1 MTDKKQT
8 APSTS
13 TPESSGDPSASQT
26 TDKPA
31 WPPTVAPE
39 GMICRS
45 CKYDLSGL
53 AVIAPDGVVRCPEC
67 ALFSMVSQRPQI
79 PGDPMPENI
88 VESKFQPGQALSIVG
103 AIFAVAGLF
112 YPYMPFAA
120 MAMGAC
126 AIERSGGKRGLGTII
141 FALGVLLISHVLMPA
156 LWR

>member
-1 MTDKKQT
+1 MTESNL
-8 APSTS
+8 PMPMPRP
-13 TPESSGDPSASQT
+13 PESPGASSIEQS

-31 WPPTVAPE
+31 WPPAVAPE

-53 AVIAPDGVVRCPEC
+53 PVIAPDGVVRCPEC

-79 PGDPMPENI
+79 PGDPAPENI
-88 VESKFQPGQALSIVG
+88 VAPTFQPGLALSAVG
-103 AIFAVAGLF
+103 AIFAVAGFF

-126 AIERSGGKRGLGTII
+126 AMERSGGKRGLGTII
-141 FALGVLLISHVLMPA
+141 FALGVLIISRVLLPVM
-156 LWR
+156 WR